1 MTAGAFES
9 ALPCPQHSLTTLSAF
24 EERNVPT
31 RQNTFLFTKDD
42 PKTEGGVTDM
52 LNRSKN
58 YISDVAGEQTSLR
71 PLTSVHF
78 FDL

>member
-24 EERNVPT
+24 EERNVRT
-31 RQNTFLFTKDD
+31 RQNTFLFTKNN
-42 PKTEGGVTDM
+42 PKTEGGVTDT

-58 YISDVAGEQTSLR
+58 YIRRTNFSATFDFS
-71 PLTSVHF
+71 PF
-78 FDL
+78 F